1 MWLRRIPHAQF
12 AAFRVSFRAKQAES
26 GTSKILLNIIADRTL
41 TTRIARRSSGGAGA
55 TELLLRIQ

>member
-1 MWLRRIPHAQF
+1 MWLTRIPHAQF
-12 AAFRVSFRAKQAES
+12 ATFRVSFRAKQAEFR
-26 GTSKILLNIIADRTL
+26 TSKIPLNIIADRTL